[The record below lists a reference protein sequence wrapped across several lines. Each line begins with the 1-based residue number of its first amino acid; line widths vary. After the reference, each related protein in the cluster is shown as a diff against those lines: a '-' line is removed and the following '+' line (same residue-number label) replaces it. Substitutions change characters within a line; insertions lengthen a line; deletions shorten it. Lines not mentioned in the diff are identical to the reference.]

1 MKEIDYNKLRSFDAQ
16 RKKRTVYGYQYLSY
30 CPTIV
35 ALKLSD
41 WRYRDVL
48 EFLYTEVEEFI
59 EIPKTNRID
68 NNDLSKMVSYWKK
81 KKLIDFDQVEIEKKK
96 IASFS
101 QQEKKEPP
109 SYANVSV
116 FGAGYSK
123 MDFMKSLEKR
133 GVLVQSEVQGIANFY
148 NDNASKNDIESL
160 VAQYLNQSSS
170 FLAG

>member
-1 MKEIDYNKLRSFDAQ
+1 MKEIDYNKLRSFDAK
-16 RKKRTVYGYQYLSY
+16 RKIRTVYGYQYLQY

-35 ALKLSD
+35 ALKLSS

-48 EFLYTEVEEFI
+48 EFLYTQVDEFI

-68 NNDLSKMVSYWKK
+68 NKDLTKMVSYWKK
-81 KKLIDFDQVEIEKKK
+81 NNLIDFDQVEIEKKK

-109 SYANVSV
+109 SYAAVSV

-123 MDFMKSLEKR
+123 LDFMKALERK
-133 GVLVQSEVQGIANFY
+133 GVLVQGEVSGITNFY
-148 NDNASKNDIESL
+148 NENASKNDIDSL
-160 VAQYLNQSSS
+160 VNQYLNQASNFIS
-170 FLAG
+170 G

>member
-1 MKEIDYNKLRSFDAQ
+1 MKEIDYTKLKNFDAQ
-16 RKKRTVYGYQYLSY
+16 RKKRTVYGYKYLQY

-48 EFLYTEVEEFI
+48 EFLYTEVEEFV

-68 NNDLSKMVSYWKK
+68 NKDLSKMVNYWKGK
-81 KKLIDFDQVEIEKKK
+81 NLIDFDRVEIEKKK

-101 QQEKKEPP
+101 QQEKKAPP
-109 SYANVSV
+109 SYANISV
-116 FGAGYSK
+116 LGAGYSK
-123 MDFMKSLEKR
+123 MEFMKALEKR
-133 GVLVQSEVQGIANFY
+133 GVIVQNEVQGIANFY
-148 NDNASKNDIESL
+148 NENASKNDIENL
-160 VAQYLNQSSS
+160 VTQYLNQSSS

>member
-1 MKEIDYNKLRSFDAQ
+1 MKEIDYNKLRNFDAQ
-16 RKKRTVYGYQYLSY
+16 RKRRRVYGYQYLPY

-59 EIPKTNRID
+59 EMPKANRID
-68 NNDLSKMVSYWKK
+68 NNDLSKMVNYWKRK
-81 KKLIDFDQVEIEKKK
+81 NLIDFVQVETEKKK

-109 SYANVSV
+109 SYATVSA

-123 MDFMKSLEKR
+123 LDFMKALERK
-133 GVLVQSEVQGIANFY
+133 GVLVQGEVSGITNFY
-148 NDNASKNDIESL
+148 NENASKNDIDSL
-160 VAQYLNQSSS
+160 VTQYLNQASN
-170 FLAG
+170 FIAG